1 MKEILNHYSSMH
13 FLFQTY
19 NFFTRQICSV
29 EKWLLTAIE
38 IYRRRK
44 IEAIENLQYMIVP
57 SQSYYK
63 LLCRIVYH
71 YIKGKQNFHVLMANT
86 LWSYQLLQ
94 KGRRFSA
101 AKLHDID
108 FNGPLMPLSCIDIQ
122 YWVSYN
128 PEICRKSWKMTSR
141 KKIRFLGLAQI
152 VPLFDGLIF

>member
-1 MKEILNHYSSMH
+1 MVLHHAKLSIHSVLPKCPLHKPHSDI
-13 FLFQTY
+13 Y
-19 NFFTRQICSV
+19 NNPVGGQSPEDEDSRFT
-29 EKWLLTAIE
+29 KHDF
-38 IYRRRK
+38 IY
-44 IEAIENLQYMIVP
+44 INQCIGLY
-57 SQSYYK
+57 
-63 LLCRIVYH
+63 
-71 YIKGKQNFHVLMANT
+71 T

-101 AKLHDID
+101 AKLHYID
-108 FNGPLMPLSCIDIQ
+108 FNGPLMPLSCIDIR